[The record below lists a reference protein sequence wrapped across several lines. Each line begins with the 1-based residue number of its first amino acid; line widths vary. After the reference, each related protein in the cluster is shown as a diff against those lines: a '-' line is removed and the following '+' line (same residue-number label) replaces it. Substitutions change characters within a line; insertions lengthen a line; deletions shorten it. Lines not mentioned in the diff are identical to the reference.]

1 MATIKLSRRRVA
13 ITIADRLLSEPAN
26 ASKWIAM
33 AAAYLVSSK
42 QINKADQLVQDIARE
57 IYTKSGVLLASIVSA
72 HELSTELREQ
82 IAASLAQKTGAQEV
96 KFDATVNPLLLSGY
110 VARTP
115 DHEINTTAQYKL
127 KQLKSLEA

>member
-13 ITIADRLLSEPAN
+13 KTIADRLLTEPSRASE
-26 ASKWIAM
+26 WIAM

-57 IYTKSGVLLASIVSA
+57 IFTQSGVLLATVVSA

-82 IAASLAQKTGAQEV
+82 IADLLAQKTGAKDV
-96 KFDATVNPLLLSGY
+96 TLDATANPALLSGY

-127 KQLKSLEA
+127 KQLKNLEA